1 MEHHKTEK
9 TLAHPRSEKEKEQMV
24 NRLKRI
30 EGQVRGI
37 QKMIEDDR
45 YCVDILVQM
54 SAIDAA
60 LKKVSLN
67 LLKRHTSHCV
77 VDAVNNGKSEEA
89 VDELMDVFERFSKI

>member
-1 MEHHKTEK
+1 MAHEHKSPS
-9 TLAHPRSEKEKEQMV
+9 HPRDEKEKEQLM

-37 QKMIEDDR
+37 QKMIDDDR
-45 YCVDILVQM
+45 YCIDILVQL

-67 LLKRHTSHCV
+67 LLERHTSHCV
-77 VDAVNNGKSEEA
+77 VDAVEKGKSEEA
-89 VDELMDVFERFSKI
+89 IAELMDVFERFSKI